1 MAYQSIPGTGSGL
14 QFLNYPFGDTT
25 YTKVFVGGLA
35 WETQSETL
43 RRHFEQYGQILEAV
57 VITDKHT
64 GRSKGLMNDFQ
75 EGVSVNHMKRGGCV
89 FSGLR
94 DSKAET
100 KHWLVELSKY
110 ASCPIEENEV
120 PHFTHLLQVM
130 GLSLVRFNGKT
141 SCSVTWLE
149 EVHCSHA
156 IWVEEVLLQSALQL
170 LEYLCYHYSPEENLF
185 QPRRNDREWKGVTFC
200 DPESA
205 KKACV
210 DPNPVIDGRRANC
223 NLASLGRP
231 QPALPYG
238 RLRSAMPYFGIH
250 QMPRGAYIGS
260 PSIHQ
265 PVPFSYQPGVA
276 YPPYGYTSF
285 GPEYAYPQ
293 GVYNPHM
300 GQHYLQIYGVPGTV
314 NTNIVPYGQMGH
326 PLSGNHG
333 YPTIQGYVTPGRHV
347 LQYGGPLVSG
357 VTTDTIATTQAPYL
371 AGIPAPAPGQARII
385 MPGRPPQFIQSS
397 GSDQMAGR
405 PSRVH
410 QGYSGVACKI
420 LSCSESQSRKTCKFP
435 SLTSTITITR
445 HVAAFHFL
453 PSFHSP
459 PLPLPPSTHTTAIA
473 HLSISFRGPSY
484 PHAAST
490 FYLLNFYHPHSI
502 SPISIIYISPSAP
515 TPTSNSR
522 CHFLFTHA
530 VLTATQSNFTLE
542 LPA

>member
-64 GRSKGLMNDFQ
+64 GRSKGYGF
-75 EGVSVNHMKRGGCV
+75 
-89 FSGLR
+89 
-94 DSKAET
+94 
-100 KHWLVELSKY
+100 
-110 ASCPIEENEV
+110 
-120 PHFTHLLQVM
+120 
-130 GLSLVRFNGKT
+130 
-141 SCSVTWLE
+141 
-149 EVHCSHA
+149 
-156 IWVEEVLLQSALQL
+156 
-170 LEYLCYHYSPEENLF
+170 
-185 QPRRNDREWKGVTFC
+185 VTFC

-260 PSIHQ
+260 PNIHQ

-371 AGIPAPAPGQARII
+371 AGIAAPAPGQARII

-397 GSDQMAGR
+397 GSDQMAG
-405 PSRVH
+405 
-410 QGYSGVACKI
+410 
-420 LSCSESQSRKTCKFP
+420 
-435 SLTSTITITR
+435 
-445 HVAAFHFL
+445 
-453 PSFHSP
+453 
-459 PLPLPPSTHTTAIA
+459 
-473 HLSISFRGPSY
+473 
-484 PHAAST
+484 
-490 FYLLNFYHPHSI
+490 
-502 SPISIIYISPSAP
+502 
-515 TPTSNSR
+515 
-522 CHFLFTHA
+522 
-530 VLTATQSNFTLE
+530 
-542 LPA
+542 